1 MSRDSNIKY
10 LKQLKDSMFKISKT
24 VHDYDD
30 INQLYKIIHEC
41 IVDLVHSDNF
51 YISIYHKESNTISFP
66 YYIDLIDSVPMESI
80 NMGEGLTSLI
90 IQTSKPLLIDKNE
103 YQELISSNKDIKQ
116 GTAPESWLGVPLISH
131 GNESIGALVIQSY
144 NKNIIFNNNDLE
156 ILTFVSEQIALAIE
170 KFNTIDKIE
179 KSLKYDEL
187 TGLPN
192 KSFFFD
198 VASGILKKA
207 SESKKSTAFVL
218 VDLDDFMLI
227 IDSYGYDFGNRIIE
241 ILSKRLSEF
250 IDNQGVIS
258 YWGGDKF
265 NIILDTNLNPK
276 EIKMTIKTIAEKIR
290 ETVSIENQKFNI
302 QSSIG
307 VSIYPNDSI
316 NLNQLL
322 RNSEIAMNYVK
333 NNGKN
338 NFKFYKH
345 EIKES
350 LMKQFGIEVGLRKA
364 ISDSQW
370 QIHYQPKYD
379 TSKDIYGCEALVRWD
394 HPEEGIISPDSFIS
408 IAEKSNQIYD
418 ISKYVLKEVCKST
431 KKWVESGNS
440 NFISSINLSSKELSD
455 ENIVEHIMSG
465 LKESGLNP
473 RNLEIELTERIMMND
488 REKTIENLNKIKEI
502 GVHLSIDDFGTG
514 YSSFNYLGEL
524 PIDTIK
530 IDRSFVNG
538 IDKNSDK
545 LKITKSIIGIGGKLN
560 MNIVAEGV
568 ETKDEFDVLEKNKC
582 TKFQGYYFSKPLTYN
597 QFCEIL

>member
-1 MSRDSNIKY
+1 
-10 LKQLKDSMFKISKT
+10 
-24 VHDYDD
+24 
-30 INQLYKIIHEC
+30 
-41 IVDLVHSDNF
+41 
-51 YISIYHKESNTISFP
+51 
-66 YYIDLIDSVPMESI
+66 
-80 NMGEGLTSLI
+80 
-90 IQTSKPLLIDKNE
+90 
-103 YQELISSNKDIKQ
+103 
-116 GTAPESWLGVPLISH
+116 
-131 GNESIGALVIQSY
+131 
-144 NKNIIFNNNDLE
+144 
-156 ILTFVSEQIALAIE
+156 
-170 KFNTIDKIE
+170 
-179 KSLKYDEL
+179 LKYDEL

-198 VASGILKKA
+198 VASSILKKA
-207 SESKKSTAFVL
+207 SESKTSVAFVL

-227 IDSYGYDFGNRIIE
+227 IDTYGYDFGNKIIE
-241 ILSKRLSEF
+241 ILSKRLSKLT
-250 IDNQGVIS
+250 DNKGVVS

-265 NIILDTNLNPK
+265 NIILDCNLNPK
-276 EIKMTIKTIAEKIR
+276 EIKSTIKIISEKIR
-290 ETVSIENQKFNI
+290 ETVNIENQKFNI

-307 VSIYPNDSI
+307 ISIYPNDSI

-338 NFKFYKH
+338 SFKFYKH

-379 TSKDIYGCEALVRWD
+379 ISKNIYGCEALVRWD
-394 HPEEGIISPDSFIS
+394 HPEEGIISPDDFIY
-408 IAEKSNQIYD
+408 IAEKSNQIQD
-418 ISKYVLKEVCKST
+418 ISKYVLTEVCKQT
-431 KKWVESGNS
+431 KEWVDNGHE
-440 NFISSINLSSKELSD
+440 NFVSSINLSSKELSD
-455 ENIVEHIMSG
+455 ENIVKYIRLG
-465 LKESGLNP
+465 LNESELNP

-488 REKTIENLNKIKEI
+488 REKTIDNLNKIKEI

-538 IDKNSDK
+538 IDKDSDK

>member
-1 MSRDSNIKY
+1 MSRDSSIKY
-10 LKQLKDSMFKISKT
+10 LSQLKDSMFKISKS

-30 INQLYKIIHEC
+30 INQLYKVIHES

-66 YYIDLIDSVPMESI
+66 YYIDLVDSVPMESI

-90 IQTSKPLLIDKNE
+90 INTSKPLLINKKE
-103 YQELISSNKDIKQ
+103 YQELISSNKNIKQ

-144 NKNIIFNNNDLE
+144 NKNIIFNNNDME

-198 VASGILKKA
+198 VASSILKKA
-207 SESKKSTAFVL
+207 NESKTSVAFVL

-227 IDSYGYDFGNRIIE
+227 IDTYGYDFGNRIIE
-241 ILSKRLSEF
+241 ILSKRLSKL
-250 IDNQGVIS
+250 IDNKGIVS

-265 NIILDTNLNPK
+265 NIILDCNLSPK
-276 EIKMTIKTIAEKIR
+276 KIKSIIQQISEKIR
-290 ETVSIENQKFNI
+290 ETVNIENQKFDI

-307 VSIYPNDSI
+307 VSIHPNDSI

-345 EIKES
+345 EIKQS

-379 TSKDIYGCEALVRWD
+379 ISKHVYGCEALVRWD
-394 HPEEGIISPDSFIS
+394 HPEEGIISPDNFIH
-408 IAEKSNQIYD
+408 IAEKSNQIHD
-418 ISKYVLKEVCKST
+418 ISKYVLREVCKQT
-431 KKWVESGNS
+431 REWVNSGHED
-440 NFISSINLSSKELSD
+440 FISSINLSSKELSD
-455 ENIVEHIMSG
+455 ENIVKHIKLG
-465 LKESGLNP
+465 LDESELNP
-473 RNLEIELTERIMMND
+473 RNLEIELTERIMINNP
-488 REKTIENLNKIKEI
+488 EKTIENLNKIKEI

-538 IDKNSDK
+538 IDKDSDK

-568 ETKDEFDVLEKNKC
+568 ETKDEFDILEQNKC

-597 QFCEIL
+597 QFCKIL

>member
-1 MSRDSNIKY
+1 MSRDSSIKY
-10 LKQLKDSMFKISKT
+10 LSQLKDSMFKISKS

-30 INQLYKIIHEC
+30 INQLYKVIHES

-66 YYIDLIDSVPMESI
+66 YYIDLVDSVPMESI

-90 IQTSKPLLIDKNE
+90 INTSKPLLINKKE
-103 YQELISSNKDIKQ
+103 YQELISSNKNIKQ

-144 NKNIIFNNNDLE
+144 NKNIIFNNNDME

-198 VASGILKKA
+198 IASSILKKA
-207 SESKKSTAFVL
+207 NESKTSAAFVL

-227 IDSYGYDFGNRIIE
+227 IDTYGYDFGNRIIE
-241 ILSKRLSEF
+241 ILSKRLSKL
-250 IDNQGVIS
+250 IDNKGIVS

-265 NIILDTNLNPK
+265 NIILDCNLSPK
-276 EIKMTIKTIAEKIR
+276 KIKSIIQQISEKIR
-290 ETVSIENQKFNI
+290 ETVNVENQKFDI

-307 VSIYPNDSI
+307 VSIHPNDSI

-345 EIKES
+345 EIKQS

-379 TSKDIYGCEALVRWD
+379 ISKHVYGCEALVRWD
-394 HPEEGIISPDSFIS
+394 HPEEGIISPDNFIH
-408 IAEKSNQIYD
+408 IAEKSNQIHD
-418 ISKYVLKEVCKST
+418 ISKYVLREVCKQT
-431 KKWVESGNS
+431 REWVNSGHED
-440 NFISSINLSSKELSD
+440 FISSINLSSKELSD
-455 ENIVEHIMSG
+455 ENIVKHIKLG
-465 LKESGLNP
+465 LDESELNP
-473 RNLEIELTERIMMND
+473 RNLEIELTERIMINNP
-488 REKTIENLNKIKEI
+488 EKTIENLNKIKEI

-538 IDKNSDK
+538 IDKDSDK

-568 ETKDEFDVLEKNKC
+568 ETKDEFDILEQNKC

-597 QFCEIL
+597 QFCKIL

>member
-1 MSRDSNIKY
+1 MSRDSSIKY
-10 LKQLKDSMFKISKT
+10 LSQLKDSMFKISKS

-30 INQLYKIIHEC
+30 INQLYKVIHES

-66 YYIDLIDSVPMESI
+66 YYIDLVDSVPMESI

-90 IQTSKPLLIDKNE
+90 INTSKPLLINKKE
-103 YQELISSNKDIKQ
+103 YQELISSNKNIKQ

-144 NKNIIFNNNDLE
+144 NKNIIFNNNDME

-198 VASGILKKA
+198 VASSILKKA
-207 SESKKSTAFVL
+207 NESKTSVAFVL

-227 IDSYGYDFGNRIIE
+227 IDTYGYDFGNRIIE
-241 ILSKRLSEF
+241 ILSKRLSKL
-250 IDNQGVIS
+250 IDNKGIVS

-265 NIILDTNLNPK
+265 NIILDCNLSPK
-276 EIKMTIKTIAEKIR
+276 KIKSIIQQISEKIR
-290 ETVSIENQKFNI
+290 ETVNIENQKFDI

-307 VSIYPNDSI
+307 VSIHPNDSI

-345 EIKES
+345 EIKQS

-379 TSKDIYGCEALVRWD
+379 ISKHVYGCEALVRWD
-394 HPEEGIISPDSFIS
+394 HPEEGIISPDNFIH
-408 IAEKSNQIYD
+408 IAEKSNQIHD
-418 ISKYVLKEVCKST
+418 ISKYVLREVCKQT
-431 KKWVESGNS
+431 REWVNSGHED
-440 NFISSINLSSKELSD
+440 FISSINLSSKELSD
-455 ENIVEHIMSG
+455 GNIVKHIKLG
-465 LKESGLNP
+465 LDESELNP
-473 RNLEIELTERIMMND
+473 RNLEIELTERIMINNP
-488 REKTIENLNKIKEI
+488 EKTIENLNKIKEI

-538 IDKNSDK
+538 IDKDSDK

-568 ETKDEFDVLEKNKC
+568 ETKDEFDILEQNKC

-597 QFCEIL
+597 QFCKIL